1 MSEANKALVRRYY
14 AEAMGDLSG
23 IEQVVSATF
32 VDHHFP
38 PGLPPGPAGVRRFFQ
53 TILGGVFS
61 DMKLEFDFLLAEG
74 DKVDCHFAL
83 LAKHT
88 GEFAGIQPKGN
99 IIRCP
104 AISTFRVEA
113 GKLAE
118 AWEIFDSG
126 SLLQQM
132 RA

>member
-1 MSEANKALVRRYY
+1 MSTASKALVRRYY

-23 IEQVVSATF
+23 IEQVVSAAF

-38 PGLPPGPAGVRRFFQ
+38 PGLPAGPAGVRQFFQ
-53 TILGGVFS
+53 KILGGVFS
-61 DMKLEFDFLLAEG
+61 EMKIEHDFMLAEG
-74 DKVDCHFAL
+74 DRVDCHFAL
-83 LAKHT
+83 VAKHT
-88 GEFAGIQPKGN
+88 GEFAGIKPKGN

-104 AISTFRVEA
+104 AISTFRVE
-113 GKLAE
+113 GGRLVE

-126 SLLQQM
+126 NLFQQM

>member
-14 AEAMGDLSG
+14 AEAMGDLAG

-38 PGLPPGPAGVRRFFQ
+38 PGLPPGPAGVRQFFRS
-53 TILGGVFS
+53 ILGGIFS
-61 DMKLEFDFLLAEG
+61 DMQLEHDFMVAEG

-83 LAKHT
+83 VARHT
-88 GEFAGIQPKGN
+88 GEFAGIKPKGN
-99 IIRCP
+99 LIRCP
-104 AISTFRVEA
+104 AISTFRVEG